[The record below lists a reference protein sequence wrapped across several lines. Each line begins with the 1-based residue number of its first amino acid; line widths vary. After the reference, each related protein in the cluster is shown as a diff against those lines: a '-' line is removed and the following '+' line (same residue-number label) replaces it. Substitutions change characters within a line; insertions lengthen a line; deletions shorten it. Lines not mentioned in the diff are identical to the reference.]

1 MFINVPKAPMQSP
14 HSGEQTQIMPGIVGL
29 IESMSATERPK
40 KDIIMAYRAV
50 IRSPRTPNT
59 IFPLIPPMARI
70 LIAVAAVP
78 GFIPSL
84 T

>member
-1 MFINVPKAPMQSP
+1 MFIKVPNAPMHSHQ
-14 HSGEQTQIMPGIVGL
+14 SGEQTQIIPGIVGL

-40 KDIIMAYRAV
+40 KDTIIAYRAV
-50 IRSPRTPNT
+50 ILSPKIPNT
-59 IFPLIPPMARI
+59 SLPLIPPIARM

-78 GFIPSL
+78 GLTPSL